1 MWQRRGDNLR
11 RSGEVEARREMITH
25 SVEINRVPEDVFAYL
40 DDLDRYVEWQENLIS
55 TRIETDGP
63 IRDGSRGV
71 DRRRVPG
78 GPRDIPFEVTEHDPP
93 RKLSFR
99 GTAGPVRP
107 VAVLTVEPV
116 GDGSRSRMSLELD
129 LHGHGFGKLV
139 APFARRGAAK
149 EVQQDHA
156 RLKERLEAGG

>member
-1 MWQRRGDNLR
+1 MTSTATWSGRKTSSAQGSRPRDRRG
-11 RSGEVEARREMITH
+11 SAHEG
-25 SVEINRVPEDVFAYL
+25 
-40 DDLDRYVEWQENLIS
+40 S
-55 TRIETDGP
+55 TGA
-63 IRDGSRGV
+63 GSRAAH
-71 DRRRVPG
+71 
-78 GPRDIPFEVTEHDPP
+78 RDIPFEVTEHDPP

-116 GDGSRSRMSLELD
+116 GDGSRSRVSLELD
-129 LHGHGFGKLV
+129 LQGHGFGKLV

-156 RLKERLEAGG
+156 RLKERLEAGGEQESGSTSPG

>member
-1 MWQRRGDNLR
+1 
-11 RSGEVEARREMITH
+11 MIRH
-25 SVEINRVPEDVFAYL
+25 SVEIDRTPEDVFAYL

-55 TRIETDGP
+55 TRIETEGP
-63 IRDGSRGV
+63 TRVGSRGV

-93 RKLSFR
+93 HTISFR

-107 VAVLTVEPV
+107 LARLTVGPV

-129 LHGHGFGKLV
+129 LQGRGLGKLV

-149 EVQQDHA
+149 EVLEDHA
-156 RLKERLEAGG
+156 RLKERLEGGV

>member
-1 MWQRRGDNLR
+1 
-11 RSGEVEARREMITH
+11 MITH

-40 DDLDRYVEWQENLIS
+40 DQLDRYVEWQENLIS
-55 TRIETDGP
+55 TRMETEGP
-63 IRDGSRGV
+63 TRVGSRGI
-71 DRRRVPG
+71 DRRSVPG

-93 RKLSFR
+93 RRISFR

-107 VAVLTVEPV
+107 VAQLTVEPV

-129 LHGHGFGKLV
+129 LRGHRLGKLV

-149 EVQQDHA
+149 EVEQDHA
-156 RLKERLEAGG
+156 RLKERLEAGA

>member
-1 MWQRRGDNLR
+1 
-11 RSGEVEARREMITH
+11 MITH
-25 SVEINRVPEDVFAYL
+25 SVDINRRPEDVFAYL

-55 TRIETDGP
+55 TRIETEGP
-63 IRDGSRGV
+63 TRVGSRGV

-78 GPRDIPFEVTEHDPP
+78 GPRDIPFEVTAHDPP